1 MQARH
6 LFLLHIWRLDLAIQ
20 PSITAIPREPKFLVI
35 SMLWVAN

>member
-20 PSITAIPREPKFLVI
+20 PSITAIPREPIEVGINLA
-35 SMLWVAN
+35 S